1 LVAGAGVGLVLL
13 GSIWRVGKE
22 PTVDDVLNRGLFVKS
37 VRDVRFGAVLL
48 LVGLCGFGLA
58 RIL

>member
-1 LVAGAGVGLVLL
+1 
-13 GSIWRVGKE
+13 VGKE